1 MKIMYVLVCICAC
14 LISFYAS
21 AEHRCKIKDGEVV
34 CTGDNESGQCNV
46 PPLKNPR
53 QVVTDDDLTCVLDD
67 EGVLC
72 WGWDKHGREY
82 VPPLRKVLEIF
93 FRWENTLCATDESD
107 MGVIRQAC
115 WGEKSTVKI
124 LSPNLDKFSNI
135 VEGKYHQCGF
145 YKGSLE
151 CWGENDDG
159 QTNVPALN
167 NPRQVAVGGNH
178 TCALDDNGVKC
189 WGYKG
194 TYGQFSN
201 VPPLRK
207 VLEIFAMGN
216 ISCAIDESPTGIKRK
231 LCWGNKDSIEILFPS
246 LGQFTSIVEGDNY
259 QCGFYNESLEC
270 WGKND
275 EGQANVPVLDNT
287 RQVAAGGNHTC
298 ALGDNGVTCWG
309 DNEYG
314 QNNVP
319 TLENPRQVVVG
330 GNHTCALDDNGVKC
344 WGEEKYGLNSV
355 PPLRKVLE
363 ISISEDTLCAI
374 DESLTVI
381 KRKLC
386 WGYMDSIEILFP
398 GLGQF
403 ISIVEGDD
411 YQCGFYK
418 GSLECWGANRYNRLN
433 VPTLK
438 SPRQIAVAKSH
449 ACALDDDGVKCWGYY
464 SSSTNVPPLK
474 NPQQLIVGDWYS
486 CALDDDEVKCWGTH
500 ADLLGFNNSYSAFL
514 VLGVEDDLYKISR
527 DDNAGITDLSRI
539 FPMFLAYVFKNELR
553 FFYSFDKLFGEKL
566 FKIFGL
572 HSKYSKLFT
581 LFHSELKK
589 EMRLIDTEE
598 KYRFLWNKDIYLPYG
613 HEFFSEAQ
621 APSNDEERA
630 QLLNVLVESIKT
642 TMSLMSD
649 EYKQRA
655 SGIILKLVSGMSAV
669 TLDETAEFVSDAG
682 LNPYIRPRVKLQM
695 ELIRLLGL

>member
-1 MKIMYVLVCICAC
+1 MRNNKFEEVIIMKIMYVLVCICAC

-151 CWGENDDG
+151 CWG
-159 QTNVPALN
+159 
-167 NPRQVAVGGNH
+167 
-178 TCALDDNGVKC
+178 
-189 WGYKG
+189 
-194 TYGQFSN
+194 
-201 VPPLRK
+201 
-207 VLEIFAMGN
+207 
-216 ISCAIDESPTGIKRK
+216 
-231 LCWGNKDSIEILFPS
+231 
-246 LGQFTSIVEGDNY
+246 
-259 QCGFYNESLEC
+259 
-270 WGKND
+270 KND

-314 QNNVP
+314 RNNVP

-411 YQCGFYK
+411 YQC
-418 GSLECWGANRYNRLN
+418 
-433 VPTLK
+433 
-438 SPRQIAVAKSH
+438 
-449 ACALDDDGVKCWGYY
+449 
-464 SSSTNVPPLK
+464 
-474 NPQQLIVGDWYS
+474 
-486 CALDDDEVKCWGTH
+486 
-500 ADLLGFNNSYSAFL
+500 
-514 VLGVEDDLYKISR
+514 
-527 DDNAGITDLSRI
+527 
-539 FPMFLAYVFKNELR
+539 
-553 FFYSFDKLFGEKL
+553 
-566 FKIFGL
+566 
-572 HSKYSKLFT
+572 
-581 LFHSELKK
+581 
-589 EMRLIDTEE
+589 
-598 KYRFLWNKDIYLPYG
+598 
-613 HEFFSEAQ
+613 
-621 APSNDEERA
+621 
-630 QLLNVLVESIKT
+630 
-642 TMSLMSD
+642 
-649 EYKQRA
+649 
-655 SGIILKLVSGMSAV
+655 
-669 TLDETAEFVSDAG
+669 
-682 LNPYIRPRVKLQM
+682 
-695 ELIRLLGL
+695 